1 MRMDTNKTL
10 SVPNSPPIRTAF
22 CLRVEQAATCLGPT
36 PPRVPGCLRIAE
48 WRRQARICSS
58 HFDVRSASSNAH
70 EISSTICQPS
80 FNGKPKATA
89 DIPKHCRL
97 RLAVKRGH
105 CFVSVARALA
115 RDRQLLDRSPLSGV
129 SRNLDG
135 QWNTHNRWCS
145 SRHGQ
150 DRVGAEQGWRRI
162 TAENGAALETT
173 FFPNAA
179 RTTN

>member
-105 CFVSVARALA
+105 CFVSVASGLIHPLFSPAGRSVTDDFPPDHPHQPRQAGHGAGRSPLERLRASA
-115 RDRQLLDRSPLSGV
+115 ASPLSGRPPP
-129 SRNLDG
+129 SAASEADG
-135 QWNTHNRWCS
+135 GS
-145 SRHGQ
+145 
-150 DRVGAEQGWRRI
+150 
-162 TAENGAALETT
+162 
-173 FFPNAA
+173 
-179 RTTN
+179 